1 MLDKKKVRSKVWCP
15 KPKAHDGKDDKPKT
29 DINMVVLLPKELM
42 APADSDVSD
51 EELGM
56 VQLTLE
62 PTQAIFEK
70 PEMRKG
76 NT

>member
-1 MLDKKKVRSKVWCP
+1 M
-15 KPKAHDGKDDKPKT
+15 AHDGKDDKPKT

-51 EELGM
+51 EELWM